1 MTDPLGLIGQNASI
15 KPVHGAGHGGGAN
28 AANSANGADFRQAL
42 EKSLAEVNALQE
54 DAKTAVEDYASGDR
68 TDLEGVITA
77 TKQAETAFKMFM
89 QVRNKVMDAID
100 EVKQINV

>member
-89 QVRNKVMDAID
+89 QVRNKVMDAIE
-100 EVKQINV
+100 EVKQVSV